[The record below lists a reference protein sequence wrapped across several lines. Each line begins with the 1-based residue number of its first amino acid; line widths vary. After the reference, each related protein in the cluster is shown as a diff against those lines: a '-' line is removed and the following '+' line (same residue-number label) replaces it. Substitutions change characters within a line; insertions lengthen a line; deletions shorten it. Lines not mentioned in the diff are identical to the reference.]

1 LTFVTI
7 VNNNISTSLHIIAII
22 VAMHWKEKLGEEIR
36 KARNQ
41 KGLTQERLQEA
52 LQAAGLELSLT
63 TLKAYESGKWAPS
76 FGDLRTIAH
85 VLETDYFE
93 IDQDIRVDF
102 SRNGSLRL
110 EPLPQ
115 QLTLDLD
122 SQGNLNIRRSPSS
135 QGGAVIK
142 RIRA

>member
-1 LTFVTI
+1 MG
-7 VNNNISTSLHIIAII
+7 ISRIQIAII
-22 VAMHWKEKLGEEIR
+22 IAMPWKQKLGEEIR

-41 KGLTQERLQEA
+41 KGLTQEELQEA
-52 LQAAGLELSLT
+52 LQVAGLELSLT

-93 IDQDIRVDF
+93 IDHDIRVDF
-102 SRNGSLRL
+102 SGNGKLRL
-110 EPLPQ
+110 EVLPQ
-115 QLTLDLD
+115 QLTLELD
-122 SQGNLNIRRSPSS
+122 RQGNLNIRRNPSN

-142 RIRA
+142 KIRA